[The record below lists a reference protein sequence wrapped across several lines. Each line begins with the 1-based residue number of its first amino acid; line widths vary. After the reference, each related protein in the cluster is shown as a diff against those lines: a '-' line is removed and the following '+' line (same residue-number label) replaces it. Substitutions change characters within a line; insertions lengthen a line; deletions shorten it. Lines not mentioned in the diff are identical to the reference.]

1 MSLDLQPAALSAAVV
16 WGGLAIGLALGAVG
30 QASRF
35 CVRGAIADW
44 VLLRSPARM
53 ASWVLAIGVGAAAMQ
68 VLVSAGAV
76 DATRTIAWSDRF
88 VWASYLVGGLLFGYG
103 MVLSGGC
110 PQRCLVKAGSGN
122 LKAAVALLVVAVG
135 AAMTLRGLFAAPRAN
150 WLDSLGWTL
159 AGPQDLGSVLG
170 RAAAL
175 PPGTLRWVAAGLL
188 LAAALAFAWRVRG
201 TLDKGHW
208 LGGIVVGLLLAAA
221 FWLTGT
227 VGFLAEHPETLEPAW
242 LGTQSRR
249 PEGLSFSAPMAHLLD
264 LLTLW
269 SDKNTVP
276 TFGVSLALGVLLGA
290 FASARWRG
298 DFRLEVFS
306 SPREL
311 AEHALGGVLM
321 GFGGI
326 TALGCSIGNGVTGLA
341 MLSLGSLLAVA
352 GICAGAWL
360 ALRAQSRPLPD
371 ASAAAAVRQT
381 SR

>member
-1 MSLDLQPAALSAAVV
+1 MSPDLQPAALSATVV
-16 WGGLAIGLALGAVG
+16 WGGLAIGLLLGAVG

-44 VLLRSPARM
+44 LLLRSPARM

-68 VLVSAGAV
+68 ALVSAGAV
-76 DATRTIAWSDRF
+76 DGARTIAWSDRF

-122 LKAAVALLVVAVG
+122 LKAAVALLVIAVA

-150 WLDSLGWTL
+150 WLDALGWTL

-170 RAAAL
+170 RATTL
-175 PPGTLRWVAAGLL
+175 TPGVLRWVAASLM
-188 LAAALAFAWRVRG
+188 LAAALAFAWKVRR
-201 TLDKGHW
+201 TLDKAHW
-208 LGGIVVGLLLAAA
+208 VGGITVGLLVAAA
-221 FWLTGT
+221 FWLTGKM
-227 VGFLAEHPETLEPAW
+227 GFLAEHPETLEPAW

-276 TFGVSLALGVLLGA
+276 TFGVSLALGVLVGA
-290 FASARWRG
+290 FASAKWRG
-298 DFRLEVFS
+298 EFRLEVFS

-311 AEHALGGVLM
+311 ADHALGGVLM

-360 ALRAQSRPLPD
+360 ALRAQANGQLP
-371 ASAAAAVRQT
+371 ATAPATAAR
-381 SR
+381 

>member
-44 VLLRSPARM
+44 VTLRSPARM
-53 ASWVLAIGVGAAAMQ
+53 ASWVLAIGVAAAAMQ
-68 VLVSAGAV
+68 VLLSAGAV
-76 DATRTIAWSDRF
+76 DGTRTIAWSDRF

-122 LKAAVALLVVAVG
+122 LKAAVALLVIAVA
-135 AAMTLRGLFAAPRAN
+135 AAMTLRGLFAAVRAN
-150 WLDSLGWTL
+150 GLDSLGWTL

-170 RAAAL
+170 RAADL
-175 PPGTLRWVAAGLL
+175 PPGALRWVAAGLM
-188 LAAALAFAWRVRG
+188 LAAALAFAWRVRRA
-201 TLDKGHW
+201 LDKGHW
-208 LGGIVVGLLLAAA
+208 LGGIAVGLLVAAA
-221 FWLTGT
+221 FWLTGK

-276 TFGVSLALGVLLGA
+276 TFGVSLAAGVLLGA
-290 FASARWRG
+290 FASAKWRG
-298 DFRLEVFS
+298 DFRLEIFS

-352 GICAGAWL
+352 GICIGASL
-360 ALRAQSRPLPD
+360 ALRVQARKPADVPAGST
-371 ASAAAAVRQT
+371 AALR
-381 SR
+381 

>member
-44 VLLRSPARM
+44 VTLRSPARM
-53 ASWVLAIGVGAAAMQ
+53 ASWVLAIGVAAAAMQ
-68 VLVSAGAV
+68 VLLSAGAV
-76 DATRTIAWSDRF
+76 DGTRTIAWSDRF

-122 LKAAVALLVVAVG
+122 LKAAVALLVIAVA
-135 AAMTLRGLFAAPRAN
+135 AAMTLRGLFAAVRAN
-150 WLDSLGWTL
+150 GLDSLGQTL

-175 PPGTLRWVAAGLL
+175 PPGALRWVAAGLM
-188 LAAALAFAWRVRG
+188 LAAALAFAWRVRR

-208 LGGIVVGLLLAAA
+208 LGGIAVGLLVAAA
-221 FWLTGT
+221 FWLTGK
-227 VGFLAEHPETLEPAW
+227 VGFVAEHPETLEPAW

-276 TFGVSLALGVLLGA
+276 TFGVSLAAGVLLGA
-290 FASARWRG
+290 FASAKWRG
-298 DFRLEVFS
+298 DFRLEIFS

-352 GICAGAWL
+352 GICIGASL
-360 ALRAQSRPLPD
+360 ALRVQARKPADVPAGST
-371 ASAAAAVRQT
+371 AALR
-381 SR
+381 